1 MQIYLI
7 YYGGSLFRTNGLT
20 IREFIIMMGIGLL
33 VIPIDFIRKL
43 IRKKQNKPL
52 GV

>member
-1 MQIYLI
+1 
-7 YYGGSLFRTNGLT
+7 
-20 IREFIIMMGIGLL
+20 MMGIGLL

-52 GV
+52 GVQVGYNNKKNYIIYT